1 MNQIFDNDPSLN
13 RKKQNKNDV
22 VNETVIDLEFKF
34 RLNVMMTEF
43 QSSNCRTFHMYA
55 INSMRRTYS
64 TARSSH
70 VR

>member
-13 RKKQNKNDV
+13 RKKKNKKDV

-43 QSSNCRTFHMYA
+43 QSSTCMP
-55 INSMRRTYS
+55 
-64 TARSSH
+64 
-70 VR
+70 